1 LQTGADP
8 DRGLAEEDEER
19 PQGFGTTEKGGVIVA
34 NIGQVVIVIPGC
46 SGMAPIRAPEEGDM
60 AIEKMSE
67 TAVKLA
73 SA

>member
-46 SGMAPIRAPEEGDM
+46 MAPIRAPEEGDM